1 MENCLLKE
9 LVHSEAKG
17 GKLDTKGIIKKVFKT
32 FLLAKERHLMWFM
45 EIAKIGWNKLKK
57 TLHDIIVS
65 YVRNLSFWVKQKV
78 YDKIKNKP
86 GHGKGGMSFVLIV

>member
-32 FLLAKERHLMWFM
+32 FLLAKERH
-45 EIAKIGWNKLKK
+45 IDVIYGNSKN
-57 TLHDIIVS
+57 
-65 YVRNLSFWVKQKV
+65 RVKQTKEDTSWH
-78 YDKIKNKP
+78 YSKLCEKP
-86 GHGKGGMSFVLIV
+86 AFLS